1 MGYWSDGVVVL
12 FNTPSLHHSTTP
24 MFLMDTLFKIAEFT
38 PQLKG
43 LPRAAAEA
51 ETVDERNE
59 AEYKLL
65 PTKSLLHNCG
75 GEGMPF
81 EWTIN
86 PYRGC
91 EIGCTYCLARY
102 THEYMGFEAWLDF
115 ERKIFVKESA
125 AEVLSRELAK
135 KIKRSRERTPCRSV
149 IGHVAIGTVTDPYQP
164 AERRFGVTRS
174 LLEVFARHS
183 GLSLSITT
191 KSDLVLRDV
200 DLLTEAG
207 RRNRLSVNVTI
218 TTPDA
223 RLARLLEPRAPTPQ
237 KRFAAVAG
245 LTQAGIR
252 VNVFLAP
259 ILPFITDK
267 PEDMATIFA
276 RAQELGVRRIFA
288 DCLRLRS
295 SARKRYFP
303 FIAEHF
309 PHLLATYR
317 HLYSED
323 ADPLAEYKR
332 WLRTLCEELLDKY
345 GFNRDD
351 EEPPMHVLEQ
361 LELPFL

>member
-1 MGYWSDGVVVL
+1 MRRL
-12 FNTPSLHHSTTP
+12 FY
-24 MFLMDTLFKIAEFT
+24 IAEST

-51 ETVDERNE
+51 EILDERNE

-75 GEGMPF
+75 GDGMPF

-91 EIGCTYCLARY
+91 EFGCAYCFARY

-125 AEVLSRELAK
+125 AALLSRELAK
-135 KIKRSRERTPCRSV
+135 KMRGRERTPCRSF
-149 IGHVAIGTVTDPYQP
+149 GHIAIGTATDPYQP

-174 LLEVFARHS
+174 LLEVFARHR

-191 KSDLVLRDV
+191 KSDLVLRDL
-200 DLLTEAG
+200 DLLQAVGE
-207 RRNRLSVNVTI
+207 RNRLSVNVTI

-259 ILPFITDK
+259 VLPFITDRR
-267 PEDMATIFA
+267 EDLETIIA
-276 RAQELGVRRIFA
+276 RAKELGVRRVFV

-303 FIAEHF
+303 FIAEQF
-309 PHLLATYR
+309 PHLLVTYR

-323 ADPLAEYKR
+323 ADPLAEYRR
-332 WLRTLCEELLDKY
+332 WLRTLCEKLMNKY
-345 GFNRDD
+345 GFNDDD
-351 EEPPMHVLEQ
+351 EETPMYGLEQ
-361 LELPFL
+361 LELPLGKNDPCG